1 MTASTKILDVAS
13 GFVISKCYELTGRPT
28 LCKEIDAQVP
38 EGLDIH
44 ILTHGQLRH
53 LQDAQDQAEA
63 AILLRS
69 IGCALFRVTRRTNSV
84 ALRTRRS
91 KIMAALVPAPRIPV
105 STVLCPIEA
114 LGRPR

>member
-44 ILTHGQLRH
+44 ILTDNSATYKTPKIKPRL
-53 LQDAQDQAEA
+53 LSCCA
-63 AILLRS
+63 A
-69 IGCALFRVTRRTNSV
+69 
-84 ALRTRRS
+84 
-91 KIMAALVPAPRIPV
+91 
-105 STVLCPIEA
+105 
-114 LGRPR
+114 